1 MLNKSII
8 QPYWVGITTSSL
20 ILKSSNKNKELL
32 PFVFPQLKNACSYWN
47 QVLHV
52 CNFIS
57 FFFTN
62 NILLRANFI
71 LSRRL
76 TVKTISFSNT
86 SNCSLLTLL
95 ESVFAII
102 WTFLKLCSISQGSS
116 AKVKKY
122 NDVIINIFKWQG
134 CPTFPQLSSHVK
146 YVGPT
151 TL

>member
-1 MLNKSII
+1 MVLNKSII
-8 QPYWVGITTSSL
+8 QRYWVGVTTSSL

-52 CNFIS
+52 FNFIS

-86 SNCSLLTLL
+86 SNCSLLTPL

-102 WTFLKLCSISQGSS
+102 WTFLKLFSISQGSS
-116 AKVKKY
+116 AEVKKY
-122 NDVIINIFKWQG
+122 IDVFDRQIISM
-134 CPTFPQLSSHVK
+134 L
-146 YVGPT
+146 
-151 TL
+151 